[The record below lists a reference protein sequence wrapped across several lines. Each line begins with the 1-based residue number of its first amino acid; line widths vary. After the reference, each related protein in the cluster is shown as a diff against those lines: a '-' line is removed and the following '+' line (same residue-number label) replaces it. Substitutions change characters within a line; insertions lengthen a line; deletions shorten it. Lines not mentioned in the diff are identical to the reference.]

1 MASPA
6 PLPGDMRPTRV
17 QAACEGC
24 SGADAEQGAQPCA
37 AVRWHRGLPELC
49 LAPQRHRADEKAAPF
64 PPPPHQGSVVVL
76 SAPAGPPKAVHPP
89 VLHSDWVLMV
99 VVNFLHF
106 KINQLRNHGGRHQV
120 GDRGACWDTCG
131 PVQCCP
137 WPHTQESL
145 WRLTWPCPCRTRR
158 GTVGPGSGPG
168 QPVPPWGNRSYSGGL
183 HPAGAGGPGGGGGC
197 CHHPVSCATSVNVT
211 SALWTGR
218 AVPCVCVRFPV
229 SGPHLSRVGL
239 HPARTPVWT
248 LRLCP
253 YRC

>member
-168 QPVPPWGNRSYSGGL
+168 QPVPPWGKQVIL
-183 HPAGAGGPGGGGGC
+183 QGAAPCWGWW
-197 CHHPVSCATSVNVT
+197 AR
-211 SALWTGR
+211 GR
-218 AVPCVCVRFPV
+218 GRLLSPPC
-229 SGPHLSRVGL
+229 L
-239 HPARTPVWT
+239 
-248 LRLCP
+248 LCDFS
-253 YRC
+253 